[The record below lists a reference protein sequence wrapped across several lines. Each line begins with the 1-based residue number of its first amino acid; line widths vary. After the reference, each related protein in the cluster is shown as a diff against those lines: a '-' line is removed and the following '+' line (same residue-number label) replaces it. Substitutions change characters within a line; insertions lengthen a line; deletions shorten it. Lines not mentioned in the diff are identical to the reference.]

1 MKKMMM
7 RHGLLVLVT
16 QVVMAGAMF
25 AQSTAAPMYP
35 TDPHPTQAPNPDQD
49 QAPQEMNQNT

>member
-1 MKKMMM
+1 MKRMTM
-7 RHGLLVLVT
+7 RHGFLVLVA
-16 QVVMAGAMF
+16 QVVMAGAIF

-35 TDPHPTQAPNPDQD
+35 SDPHPAQAPNPDQD